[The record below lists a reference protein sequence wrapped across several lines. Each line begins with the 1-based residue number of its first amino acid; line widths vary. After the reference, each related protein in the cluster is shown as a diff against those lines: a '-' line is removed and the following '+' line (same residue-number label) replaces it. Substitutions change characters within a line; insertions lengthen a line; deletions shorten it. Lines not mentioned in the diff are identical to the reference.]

1 MKSSLRLIALMT
13 PVVFALQGCASHPT
27 LSPPTTAETTCAP
40 APLGETAIFLRGSL
54 SSWAALEE
62 YAFQYRCDG
71 YYLNVEASAHQEFKL
86 ADAEW
91 TPASSFGAPV
101 GGDGTLGDSVPFAL
115 ARGSDPGGNAN
126 LRFRFGGEHT
136 VKLSF
141 DQGLARV
148 TIGPKSFDDPRARPV
163 TDAVALSLR
172 FDSRALDFKAPFG
185 AVVAAEPIEFA
196 LSALAGVDSATL
208 VIESR
213 LLVGNQ
219 EQLAYQELALIPMTV
234 SANGENQLWRARYRF
249 EDIGVYGY
257 WFDVVIGGQHY
268 VYQNNRNTVFWTR
281 ERGNGG
287 EGLVSFAPES
297 PESIRRYR
305 QTVYQAD
312 FAVPEWAPDIVYYY
326 IFPER
331 FRNGDTSNDP
341 KPGVQRFHDGT
352 VEFHDNWNDRP
363 WLNGTGDG
371 SDARYSNDFFG
382 GDIAGII
389 EKLDYIRELG
399 ANTLYLTP
407 LFQAASNHKY
417 DTADYLSIDTGFGS
431 NADFARL
438 TREAA
443 KRGIRVIP
451 DTSLNHTGE
460 DSLYFNRYGNHPG
473 IGAYQNGEIR
483 SDSPYADWYRFNPDN
498 AEQPYQGWVGVR
510 DLPELDKNSRSF
522 REFAYGKP
530 DSVMLHWLDQG
541 AAGWRMD
548 VAPWVP
554 DDFWCEW
561 RSAIKAHR
569 PDALTVAETW
579 FDASKFLLGDMF
591 DSTMNY
597 IFRNAVLEYAG
608 GADARLMY
616 ANLEWLREAYPSQA
630 LYALMNLLSTHDQA
644 RSLHV
649 LGDHGEGTD
658 PVTRALAKRRLVLAM
673 FFQMSYPGSPA
684 IFYADEVGV
693 TGGDDPYNRVTYPWA
708 DRGGDPDLAMLEQV
722 QALTR
727 MRHDY
732 AVLRRGSLEAPLYL
746 DEHLIVLL
754 RRLDDQIAIV
764 VTNNSEK
771 AQSLSLALPSDL
783 VGIGLRD
790 VLGGQR
796 VDVDGG
802 HLQLSVPALSG
813 MVLIG
818 SR

>member
-1 MKSSLRLIALMT
+1 MFSLRPMVLMV
-13 PVVFALQGCASHPT
+13 PMVLAVCGCATHPT
-27 LSPPTTAETTCAP
+27 PPQPATVESGCVP
-40 APLGETAIFLRGSL
+40 APLGDTTLYLRGSL

-71 YYLNVEASAHQEFKL
+71 YYLNVEASANQDFKL
-86 ADAEW
+86 ADADW
-91 TPASSFGAPV
+91 TPATSFGAPV
-101 GGDGTLGDSVPFAL
+101 GADGTLADSAPFVL

-126 LRFRFGGEHT
+126 LRFRFAGEHT
-136 VKLSF
+136 VKLTF
-141 DQGLARV
+141 DQNQAQI

-163 TDAVALSLR
+163 TDPVALSLR
-172 FDSRALDFKAPFG
+172 FDSRVLDDKAPFG
-185 AVVAAEPIEFA
+185 AVVAGQQIEFA
-196 LSALAGVDSATL
+196 LSALPGVDSATL

-219 EQLAYQELALIPMTV
+219 EQLEYHELVRIPM
-234 SANGENQLWRARYRF
+234 SLRASGETRRWQAAHRF
-249 EDIGVYGY
+249 DDIGVYGY
-257 WFDVVIGGQHY
+257 WFDLVIGGQHY
-268 VYQNNRNTVFWTR
+268 VYQNNRNSVFWTR

-297 PESIRRYR
+297 TESIRRYR
-305 QTVYQAD
+305 QTVYRAD
-312 FAVPEWAPDIVYYY
+312 FVVPEWAPDIVYYY

-331 FRNGDTSNDP
+331 FRNGDRSNDP
-341 KPGVQRFHDGT
+341 QPGVQRFHDGT
-352 VEFHDNWNDRP
+352 VEFHTDWNDRP

-417 DTADYLSIDTGFGS
+417 DTADYRRVDPGFGS

-438 TREAA
+438 TSEAA

-460 DSLYFNRYGNHPG
+460 DSLYFNRYGNYPG
-473 IGAYQNGEIR
+473 IGAFQNGEIR
-483 SDSPYADWYRFNPDN
+483 SDSPYADWYRFDPDN

-510 DLPELDKNSRSF
+510 DLPELDKHSRSF
-522 REFAYGKP
+522 RDFAYGKP

-554 DDFWCEW
+554 DDFWREW
-561 RSAIKAHR
+561 RSAIRAHR

-608 GADARLMY
+608 GADARQMY
-616 ANLEWLREAYPSQA
+616 GHLEWLREAYPPQA
-630 LYALMNLLSTHDQA
+630 QYALMNLLSTHDQA

-649 LGDHGEGTD
+649 LGDHGPETD
-658 PVTRALAKRRLVLAM
+658 PVTRALARRRLLLAM
-673 FFQMSYPGSPA
+673 LLQMSYPGSPA

-708 DRGGDPDLAMLEQV
+708 DLGGEPDLAMLAQV
-722 QALTR
+722 QTLTR
-727 MRHDY
+727 MRREHV
-732 AVLRRGSLEAPLYL
+732 VLRRGSLEAPLYL
-746 DEHLIVLL
+746 DRHLIVLL
-754 RRLDDQIAIV
+754 RRLDNQVAIV
-764 VTNNSEK
+764 VTNNSES
-771 AQSLSLALPSDL
+771 AQALSLPLPSEL
-783 VGIGLRD
+783 SAISLLD
-790 VLGGQR
+790 VVGGQR
-796 VDVDGG
+796 FQASGQR
-802 HLQLSVPALSG
+802 LQLSVPALSG

>member
-1 MKSSLRLIALMT
+1 MSLQASPLLIVSAAVLL
-13 PVVFALQGCASHPT
+13 AGCAGTRSVAVPDAA
-27 LSPPTTAETTCAP
+27 SASCAP
-40 APLGETAIFLRGSL
+40 APFGDAVLYLRGSL

-86 ADAEW
+86 ADAAW
-91 TPASSFGAPV
+91 TPATSFGAAV
-101 GGDGTLGDSVPFAL
+101 GGDNTLSDSLPLVL

-126 LRFRFGGEHT
+126 LRFRFAGEHT
-136 VKLSF
+136 VKLVL
-141 DQGLARV
+141 DQGKATM

-163 TDAVALSLR
+163 TDPVALSLR
-172 FDSRALDFKAPFG
+172 FDSRVLEDKSPFG
-185 AVVAAEPIEFA
+185 AVVAGQPIDFA
-196 LSALAGVDSATL
+196 LTALPGVDSATL

-213 LLVGNQ
+213 LLAGNQ
-219 EQLAYQELALIPMTV
+219 EQLGYHELARIPM
-234 SANGENQLWRARYRF
+234 RAQASGDRQRWQAAHRF
-249 EDIGVYGY
+249 DDIGVYGY
-257 WFDVVIGGQHY
+257 WFDVMIGGQHY

-305 QTVYQAD
+305 QTVYLAD
-312 FAVPEWAPDIVYYY
+312 FVVPEWAPDIIYYY

-331 FRNGDTSNDP
+331 FRNGDRSNDP
-341 KPGVQRFHDGT
+341 EPGVQRFHDGT
-352 VEFHDNWNDRP
+352 VEFHSDWNDRP
-363 WLNGTGDG
+363 WLNGTGDS

-389 EKLDYIRELG
+389 EKLDYIRDLG

-407 LFQAASNHKY
+407 VFQAASNHKY
-417 DTADYLSIDTGFGS
+417 DTADYRRVDPGFGS
-431 NADFARL
+431 DADFARL
-438 TREAA
+438 TSEAA

-460 DSLYFNRYGNHPG
+460 DSLYFNRYGNYPG
-473 IGAYQNGEIR
+473 IGAFQKGEIR
-483 SDSPYADWYRFNPDN
+483 SDSPYADWYRFDPDN

-510 DLPELDKNSRSF
+510 DLPELNKDSRAF
-522 REFAYGKP
+522 RDFAYGKP

-554 DDFWCEW
+554 DDFWREW
-561 RSAIKAHR
+561 RSAIRAHR

-616 ANLEWLREAYPSQA
+616 GHLEWLREAYPPQA

-649 LGDHGEGTD
+649 LGDHGPETD
-658 PVTRALAKRRLVLAM
+658 PVTRALAKRRLLLAM
-673 FFQMSYPGSPA
+673 LLQMSYPGSPA

-708 DRGGDPDLAMLEQV
+708 DRGGEPDLAMLEQV
-722 QALTR
+722 RGLTR
-727 MRHDY
+727 MRQEH
-732 AVLRRGSLEAPLYL
+732 AVLRRGSLDAPLYL

-754 RRLDDQIAIV
+754 RRLGDQIAIV
-764 VTNNSEK
+764 VTNNSESEQK
-771 AQSLSLALPSDL
+771 LFLELPEDLSE
-783 VGIGLRD
+783 VGLRD
-790 VLGGQR
+790 VLAGQDF
-796 VDVDGG
+796 DVEKRR
-802 HLQLSVPALSG
+802 LALKVPALSG
-813 MVLIG
+813 RVLVG